1 MTQILSNISSLD
13 PLLIAQ
19 TGPVD
24 NFLETQLGVDL
35 GVSVLGVIKAIL
47 IFIVGWIIA
56 AIIKGIVKKVLNST
70 DIDNRLAAAVTG
82 QRGGESLPIE
92 SWIANLVFWIIMLFV
107 IIAALNALNLQAVSS
122 PLNTLL
128 DQIASFIPK
137 ILGAAFLLAIAWV
150 IATIVKTVV
159 TRGLGAL
166 NIEQRLG
173 LTSADTGNISLT
185 DTLGNALYWFIFLL
199 FLPAIL
205 NTLQLNGTLQP
216 VQGLLNEIL
225 ALVPNIL
232 GAIIIAAVFWFV
244 ATIVKRIVTNLL
256 AATGVDNIGRKF
268 GLGRTAGGQSLSSII
283 GTIVFVLILIPG
295 IISALEQLQME
306 SISDPATDMLDLVL
320 EFIPKLFAAA
330 IILALFYVAGRFV
343 SEFVGNILSNVGFDN
358 IGQWLGVTSRTTG
371 TDFPPPGARPLDES
385 EPIDLGMGRDTGTT
399 VIGTTG
405 ADTIVGGSSSFETDR
420 PTVGGTSSFETDRPT
435 AGGTSSFGT
444 DRPTVGGTSSF
455 GTDRPTAGGT
465 SSFGTDQPTMIQ
477 TDSTMGSKT
486 PSELVG
492 LICWIAIML
501 VGTLTAVD
509 ILEIAA
515 LAAVVAVILEI
526 AGQVLI
532 GIIVFAIGLYLANLA
547 FNLIVSSGVSQSRLL
562 AQCARIAIVTLVGAM
577 ALNTMGIAPNIVNL
591 AFGLILGGIAV
602 AIALAFGLGGREV
615 AREELK
621 SWVGSFKGK

>member
-1 MTQILSNISSLD
+1 MTQLLSNISSLD

-19 TGPVD
+19 TGSVD
-24 NFLETQLGVDL
+24 RFFESQLGVDL

-47 IFIVGWIIA
+47 IFVIGWIIA

-70 DIDNRLAAAVTG
+70 DIDNKLAAAITG

-92 SWIANLVFWIIMLFV
+92 SWIANLIFWIIMLFV
-107 IIAALNALNLQAVSS
+107 IIAALNALNLQAVSA

-128 DQIASFIPK
+128 DQIAGFIPK

-150 IATIVKTVV
+150 VATIVKTIV

-173 LTSADTGNISLT
+173 LTSADTGDFSLT

-205 NTLQLNGTLQP
+205 NALQLNGTLEP

-225 ALVPNIL
+225 ALLPNIL

-268 GLGRTAGGQSLSSII
+268 GLGRTSRSQSLSSII

-295 IISALEQLQME
+295 IISALEQLQIE
-306 SISDPATDMLDLVL
+306 AISDPATDMLNQVL
-320 EFIPKLFAAA
+320 DFIPKLFAAA
-330 IILALFYVAGRFV
+330 IVLALFYVAGRFV

-358 IGQWLGVTSRTTG
+358 IGDWLGVTSKT
-371 TDFPPPGARPLDES
+371 PGAEVPSTRARPLDES

-405 ADTIVGGSSSFETDR
+405 ADTIVGGSSSF
-420 PTVGGTSSFETDRPT
+420 
-435 AGGTSSFGT
+435 GT
-444 DRPTVGGTSSF
+444 DRPTVGGSSSF
-455 GTDRPTAGGT
+455 
-465 SSFGTDQPTMIQ
+465 STDQPTMIQ
-477 TDSTMGSKT
+477 TDTTISSKS

-492 LICWIAIML
+492 SICWIAIML
-501 VGTLTAVD
+501 VGILTAVD
-509 ILEIAA
+509 ILQIAA

-532 GIIVFAIGLYLANLA
+532 GIVVFAIGLYLANLA
-547 FNLIVSSGVSQSRLL
+547 FNLIVSSGASQSRLL

-591 AFGLILGGIAV
+591 AFGLVLGGIAV